1 MINIAIDG
9 PGGAGK
15 STVAREA
22 AETMGLHYVDT
33 GAMYRGLGY
42 YLLSRG
48 VDISRED

>member
-22 AETMGLHYVDT
+22 AERMGLHYVDT
-33 GAMYRGLGY
+33 VRCTGA
-42 YLLSRG
+42 SA
-48 VDISRED
+48 IIC